1 MPACKIIA
9 NHMLGAATIKEI
21 EKVPLSDSTISR
33 CIDDISHDVEE
44 VLCDMLKKKKTASLS
59 RLMSPPISPTCN
71 ICLI

>member
-44 VLCDMLKKKKTASLS
+44 VLCDMLKKKKNSFAIQVDESTDITNL
-59 RLMSPPISPTCN
+59 
-71 ICLI
+71 